1 VSEQSDTTIRF
12 TDLARG
18 VLKTLPDAL
27 TANRGLLSLA
37 LLRPDTLD
45 SIGLHLERL
54 ARKHPRKV
62 ALMFDDRRWT
72 YAEFNAWANRI
83 AHVLRSKGVVSGDS
97 VAILMENRPEV
108 LACVAGVVKLGAVA
122 GMLNHHQRG
131 DVLAHSLKL
140 TGARVVIVGD
150 ECVEALESTPY
161 APQSTSD
168 TASARKKGREPEEG
182 PGATMKFLWDGTG
195 GAPFEYL
202 NLRTE
207 LVNAPSHNLEETQAI
222 AAKRAAFYIFTS
234 GTTGLPKASV
244 MSHYRWLKSMAGLG
258 QLALRL
264 KSDDVFYCA
273 LPLYHNNALTV
284 SWSSAMGAGCTL
296 ALGRKFSASKFW
308 DEIRRYGATSF
319 CYIGEICRYLLN
331 RPPQPD
337 DRDHKVRVIVGNGL
351 RPEIW
356 EQFQQRFGIDRIA
369 EFYGASESNAAF
381 VNGFG
386 LSKTAGF
393 CPLPFAIVEFDPE
406 AEMPMRGED
415 GFFRKVAKGGVGL
428 LITEVSDKSPFDG
441 YTDEK
446 ASAKKL
452 FRDVFEKGDC
462 WFNSGDLV
470 RDQGFRHIAFVDR
483 VGDTFR
489 WKGENVATT
498 EVEGALNRHPSV
510 EQAVVYGVQVAG
522 TDGRAGMASLTWK
535 EGTFDG
541 AGLANLLREVL
552 PAYAVPL
559 FIRLRPEQE
568 VTGTFK
574 FRKVEVKQEGF
585 DPAKVSEPLYALID
599 AARGYEPL
607 TPELFA
613 RIQKGDVRL

>member
-1 VSEQSDTTIRF
+1 MTDSTDTIGLAT
-12 TDLARG
+12 LARG
-18 VLKTLPDAL
+18 LLKTLPDAL
-27 TANRGLLSLA
+27 GAPRGLFTLA
-37 LLRPDTLD
+37 TLKPESQA
-45 SIGLHLERL
+45 SIGLQLERV
-54 ARKHPRKV
+54 ARRDPRRT
-62 ALMFDDRRWT
+62 ALLFEDRRWT

-83 AHVLRSKGVVSGDS
+83 AHVLRARGVVAGDA
-97 VAILMENRPEV
+97 VAILMENRAEV
-108 LACVAGVVKLGAVA
+108 LACVAAVVKLGAVA

-131 DVLAHSLKL
+131 EVLAHSLKL
-140 TGARVVIVGD
+140 TGAKVVVVGE
-150 ECVEALESTPY
+150 ECREALESAGCTPR
-161 APQSTSD
+161 AENGFTL
-168 TASARKKGREPEEG
+168 
-182 PGATMKFLWDGTG
+182 LWDGAG
-195 GAPFEYL
+195 GAPFGYL

-207 LVNAPSHNLEETQAI
+207 LVNAPAHNLEETQAI

-244 MSHYRWLKSMAGLG
+244 MSHYRWLKGMAGLG
-258 QLALRL
+258 QMALRL
-264 KSDDVFYCA
+264 KPDDVFYCA

-284 SWSSAMGAGCTL
+284 SWGAVLGAGCTL

-308 DEIRRYGATSF
+308 GEIRHHGATGF

-331 RPPQPD
+331 RPPQAD
-337 DRDHKVRVIVGNGL
+337 DRDHAVRVICGNGL

-356 EQFQQRFGIDRIA
+356 EAFQQRFGIARIA

-393 CPLPFAIVEFDPE
+393 CPLPFAIVEFDAE
-406 AEMPMRGED
+406 AEAPVRGPD
-415 GFFRKVAKGGVGL
+415 GFMKKVGKGGVGL

-441 YTDEK
+441 YTDAK
-446 ASAKKL
+446 ASQKKL
-452 FRDVFEKGDC
+452 FRDVFEPGDC

-498 EVEGALNRHPSV
+498 EVEGALNGHPQV
-510 EQAVVYGVQVAG
+510 EQAVVYGVQVPG

-535 EGTFDG
+535 DGAFDG
-541 AGLANLLREVL
+541 AGLAASLRAAL

-559 FIRLRPEQE
+559 FVRLRAEQE

-574 FRKVEVKQEGF
+574 FRKVELKQEGF
-585 DPAKVSEPLYALID
+585 DPARVSEPLYALVD
-599 AARGYEPL
+599 AARGYEPI
-607 TPELFA
+607 TPELHA
-613 RIQKGDVRL
+613 RILRGEVRL